1 MLCEITTGTLNTPPM
16 KETAMGTAM
25 AAVALEPAVAA
36 DLLRPM
42 VNETQA
48 DDFGCKGRLKDG
60 PLLVHIDTKMSKT

>member
-1 MLCEITTGTLNTPPM
+1 MLCETTTGKLNTPPT

-48 DDFGCKGRLKDG
+48 DYFGCKGRSKDG
-60 PLLVHIDTKMSKT
+60 PLLVLIDTKFQKT